1 MTSMKIVQ
9 FSRHPTLLTQLRP
22 KFFHPL
28 DLGRPI
34 SNDPLLSLTDNQQIK
49 RKDNP
54 RMTLYVIKSFLQVG
68 FRFQYQLIT
77 LVWLP
82 IDFFWFRWS
91 QSRPQSNFEK
101 LKTCSSSSS
110 YSKKTRWGQGWAET
124 SYSETSQ

>member
-54 RMTLYVIKSFLQVG
+54 RMTIICHQVFPSGRLSFSVSTH
-68 FRFQYQLIT
+68 Y
-77 LVWLP
+77 
-82 IDFFWFRWS
+82 
-91 QSRPQSNFEK
+91 
-101 LKTCSSSSS
+101 TCLASH
-110 YSKKTRWGQGWAET
+110 
-124 SYSETSQ
+124 